1 MTPAPQPGTRTTTAR
16 RPPAPGGTTSAAG
29 GTDAK
34 AELKAALEEANAA
47 IKAGQEAL
55 AKGDFAAYG
64 EQQKKLDAALQ
75 KAIDAEAKTRCRAH
89 PTHGHAGA
97 DG

>member
-1 MTPAPQPGTRTTTAR
+1 MTRPTTGRRLR
-16 RPPAPGGTTSAAG
+16 RPADDAPAAG
-29 GTDAK
+29 RTDAK

-75 KAIDAEAKTRCRAH
+75 KAIDAEAKIAAH
-89 PTHGHAGA
+89 RLRPRRQSPSATPAPTPSS
-97 DG
+97 